1 MNRVQKEELASTLR
15 EKFLKANAM
24 FITEYRGMSVGL
36 LDDLR
41 KKVRQGDGE
50 LKVLQ
55 NRIAKIAAKGT
66 AFEAVS
72 KNFTGPL
79 AVALSYKDPVGVAKA
94 VLGAIA
100 DESPFKV
107 RLGTLEG
114 KELSVK
120 DVEALSKLPDRKTL
134 LAMTL
139 SVMQGPIR
147 NFACVMAAVPR
158 DFANVLNAV
167 KDKKASQQ

>member
-15 EKFLKANAM
+15 EKFLKANAT
-24 FITEYRGMSVGL
+24 FVTEYRGMSVTL

-55 NRIAKIAAKGT
+55 NRVAKIAAKGT
-66 AFEAVS
+66 AFEALS
-72 KNFTGPL
+72 KNFTGPI
-79 AVALSYKDPVGVAKA
+79 AVAFSYKDPVAVAKA
-94 VLGAIA
+94 VLASIDDA
-100 DESPFKV
+100 SPFQI
-107 RLGTLEG
+107 RLGNLQG
-114 KELSVK
+114 KELSAISI
-120 DVEALSKLPDRKTL
+120 EALSKLPDRKTL

-167 KDKKASQQ
+167 KDKKASQA